1 MVGFLKTIESPAG
14 QTIGLIRE
22 NGQIEDCA
30 VVDPADLG
38 GAAAAVR
45 ARWGLG
51 GGPSITF
58 AAAQPGPSRDI
69 VTEPGT
75 FAGISQ
81 GDTIFFQPGQCLQ
94 GPFHSGSA
102 APELGGVYLITA
114 KADDQEITVERV
126 AELSTAAQFA
136 AVGLISVAE
145 GAGAGLYQNATPDPV
160 VVDTTPL
167 VMPWVAAPPI
177 ADGTTYY
184 LREVNG
190 QLSWVTLFLDGD
202 TLLVPV
208 PAMLANTYADV
219 TIASVPAIGAGFV
232 GVATINDAIGFPRE
246 ANLSIP
252 MVFSD
257 TNGQITFRFFGT
269 VAAPVTQSVSYSR
282 TNPTFL

>member
-30 VVDPADLG
+30 VVDPADVG

-51 GGPSITF
+51 GSASITF
-58 AAAQPGPSRDI
+58 APGAGPSRDV

-75 FAGISQ
+75 FAGISA
-81 GDTIFFQPGQCLQ
+81 GDTIFFQPTQCLQ
-94 GPFHSGSA
+94 GFFHSGTP

-136 AVGLISVAE
+136 AVGLISVDE
-145 GAGAGLYQNATPDPV
+145 GAGAGVYQNATPNPV
-160 VVDTTPL
+160 VVDTTPQ

-177 ADGTTYY
+177 VDGSTYY
-184 LREVNG
+184 LREANG
-190 QLSWVTLFLDGD
+190 QLSWVQLFLDGD

-208 PAMLANTYADV
+208 PAMPANTYADV

-232 GVATINDAIGFPRE
+232 GVATINNPGGFPRE

-269 VAAPVTQSVSYSR
+269 VAAPVTQSVSYTR

>member
-30 VVDPADLG
+30 VVDPADVG

-51 GGPSITF
+51 GSASITF
-58 AAAQPGPSRDI
+58 APGVGPSRDI

-75 FAGISQ
+75 FAGINA
-81 GDTIFFQPGQCLQ
+81 GDTIFFQPTQCLQ
-94 GPFHSGSA
+94 GFFHSGTP

-114 KADDQEITVERV
+114 KADDQEMTVERV

-136 AVGLISVAE
+136 AVGLISVDE
-145 GAGAGLYQNATPDPV
+145 GAGAGVYQNATPNPV
-160 VVDTTPL
+160 VVDTTPQ

-177 ADGTTYY
+177 VDGSTYY
-184 LREVNG
+184 LREANG
-190 QLSWVTLFLDGD
+190 QLSWVQLFLDGD

-208 PAMLANTYADV
+208 PAMPANTYADV

-232 GVATINDAIGFPRE
+232 GVATINDPGGFPRE

-269 VAAPVTQSVSYSR
+269 VAAPVTQSVSYTR